1 MKQIVFTLL
10 FAALLVACNED
21 SEPSADTTRN
31 TELSVDLTQIRI
43 KERPGEMLKYVGAI
57 GRDFDTALDSLRK
70 RKSIPSGIK
79 IIKEPLEVL
88 FDYDNRLFFG
98 IVYGDCGNYSDVLDT
113 KGNYYQRSWYCPDE
127 NNVSIQEEP
136 IFKENKIF
144 AIGKGGSSKIAYQG
158 RIGYD
163 FDSALDS
170 LIRKYEPKLT
180 TMAKEGHYSGE
191 GFNIAKEKMNI
202 DFSYDSRE
210 FFLLTISDKA
220 NIYQYLFTGD
230 VIDEKG
236 NYFKCMWAED

>member
-113 KGNYYQRSWYCPDE
+113 KGNYYQRSWYCLDE